1 MSERIIDVNI
11 QNQSSEDMLGY
22 AIYTARYRAVPSSID
37 GLKPVIRKILYCAA
51 HDFRGNGF
59 IKTAALMGQVIKSYS
74 PHGDSSVQMAIR
86 NMINDFST
94 KYPTMEGEGSWGT
107 KSNPYPAAPRYNA
120 CRLSQFAKDV
130 LLSDIYEDKRST
142 DWIPNYD
149 NKTVE
154 PEYLPAKIPTLLVLG
169 QMGIAVGLK
178 VSIPSHNIG
187 EVIDTT
193 IKLIHNPNAKFCL
206 VPDECMPCE
215 ILDTD
220 WIKINETGRG
230 TYIAQAIINIGEYKG
245 YPALYIKSLPDFTYY
260 DSIKE
265 TIIKLVETKK
275 MPYIQDLIS
284 KSKADLKSIEN
295 KTTFEEVIV
304 LKKGTDPN
312 FVKEFL
318 YANTAMRQTRQ
329 VNIITIKDN
338 KLCHMNYRQYLLEFI
353 RFRRLSVSR
362 KLNARLQHYKTLIHE
377 RIPYLKL
384 LNSKDCDKI
393 IDMIRKQTGT
403 EDKKLI
409 DFLVTK
415 LKITPLQASYLID
428 IKLKNLSKGYLMK
441 CKNDVEIYQKEANN
455 IMGILLDPNNIDQ
468 LIIDEMTYIK
478 NKYNNKI
485 LRKMISKSEAIGI
498 PPGTFKLI
506 FTKRNFVKK
515 IRENEYIGSLGK
527 DELNFSMIAEN
538 TENVLVFSS
547 LGKVFKIP
555 VHKIPLTDKS
565 SNGIDIRILN
575 KYCTSNICCA
585 ARESTLEKLSKAQ
598 YHNFIFVI
606 TRNGYIKKIDIDDI
620 LVAPPSGLIYSKIED
635 GDYVKSLLFGPD
647 VMDVLIYSGNK
658 VLRINPKF
666 VPYLKRS
673 TKGNRASTAS
683 SKIDGMNF
691 VIPGTT
697 HIIIITESG
706 MVNKLPIDIIQSSN
720 RGKAGIK
727 VIKLKKDDK
736 IKSIQPCKEND
747 EIAIY
752 EGKSSNTILPVKD
765 IPIGSTISMGN
776 KLLKNPIRVS
786 IIIN

>member
-74 PHGDSSVQMAIR
+74 PHGDSSVQMAVR
-86 NMINDFST
+86 NMINDFSI

-130 LLSDIYEDKRST
+130 LLADIYEDKRST
-142 DWIPNYD
+142 DWMPNYD

-154 PEYLPAKIPTLLVLG
+154 PEYLPARIPTLLILG

-193 IKLIHNPNAKFCL
+193 IKLIHNPTAKFCL

-220 WIKINETGRG
+220 WEKINETGRG
-230 TYIAQAIINIGEYKG
+230 TYIAQAIIDIGEYKG
-245 YPALYIKSLPDFTYY
+245 NPALYIKSLPDFTYY

-265 TIIKLVETKK
+265 TIIKLVESKK

-353 RFRRLSVSR
+353 RVRRMSIAR

-393 IDMIRKQTGT
+393 IEMIRKQTGT

-409 DFLVTK
+409 DFLVGK

-441 CKNDVEIYQKEANN
+441 CKKDVETYQTEAEI
-455 IMGILLDPNNIDQ
+455 IMGTLLDPNSIDG
-468 LIIDEMTYIK
+468 LIISEMTYIK
-478 NKYNNKI
+478 NKYNDKI
-485 LRKMISKSEAIGI
+485 LRKIITKSEAIGI
-498 PPGTFKLI
+498 APGTFKLV

-515 IRENEYIGSLGK
+515 IGENESIGSLGK
-527 DELNFSMIAEN
+527 DELNFSLIAEN
-538 TENVLVFSS
+538 TENILVFST

-555 VHKIPLTDKS
+555 VHKIPITDKT

-585 ARESTLEKLSKAQ
+585 ARESTLEKLSKSK
-598 YHNFIFVI
+598 YRNFIFII
-606 TRNGYIKKIDIDDI
+606 TNNGYIKKIDIDDI
-620 LVAPPSGLIYSKIED
+620 LMAPPSGLIYSKIED

-647 VMDVLIYSGNK
+647 KMDLLIYSGNK
-658 VLRINPKF
+658 VLRMSTKH

-691 VIPGTT
+691 VLPNTT
-697 HIIIITESG
+697 DIVIITESG
-706 MVNKLPIDIIQSSN
+706 MVNRLPIGIIQTSN
-720 RGKAGIK
+720 RGKAGSK

-736 IKSIQPCKEND
+736 IKSIQPCKENAS
-747 EIAIY
+747 IVVY
-752 EGKSSNTILPVKD
+752 EGNRSNTIIPLNEIPV
-765 IPIGSTISMGN
+765 GSTISMGN
-776 KLLKNPIRVS
+776 KLLKNPIRVAVTY
-786 IIIN
+786 